1 MFWPFTTKDPDA
13 DIAEAQQRM
22 VQRDF
27 ARASRLFRRHS
38 DIVSNDSRLSLAHAR
53 AEMLQD
59 NDSRAWRLF
68 RQAIDL
74 AAERGEVQVHANALF
89 HFSAFSLMTRRN
101 SDAMSAAQKARAL
114 FEKINLLPEARA
126 AARLAWTAKETA

>member
-1 MFWPFTTKDPDA
+1 MFWPFAKHDPDA
-13 DIAEAQQRM
+13 DLAAAQKYLIQRN
-22 VQRDF
+22 F
-27 ARASRLFRRHS
+27 AKATRLFRRHS
-38 DIVSNDSRLSLAHAR
+38 DVVGADARLSLAHAR
-53 AEMLQD
+53 AEMLHD

-89 HFSAFSLMTRRN
+89 HFSAFSLMTQRN
-101 SDAMSAAQKARAL
+101 DEAQSAAQKARAL

-126 AARLAWTAKETA
+126 AARLAWTARETA

>member
-1 MFWPFTTKDPDA
+1 MFWPFVKYDPSA
-13 DIAEAQQRM
+13 DLAAAQKHLIAR
-22 VQRDF
+22 RF
-27 ARASRLFRRHS
+27 AKAARLFRRHA
-38 DIVSNDSRLSLAHAR
+38 DIVAKDPRLSLAHAR

-59 NDSRAWRLF
+59 NDRRAWRLF

-89 HFSAFSLMTRRN
+89 HFSAFSLMARRN
-101 SDAMSAAQKARAL
+101 EDAQSAAQKARVL

>member
-1 MFWPFTTKDPDA
+1 MFWAFVKHDPDA
-13 DIAEAQQRM
+13 DLAAAQKYL
-22 VQRDF
+22 VQRNF
-27 ARASRLFRRHS
+27 AKATRLFRRHS
-38 DIVSNDSRLSLAHAR
+38 EVVATDARLSLAHAR
-53 AEMLQD
+53 AEMLHD

-89 HFSAFSLMTRRN
+89 HFSAFNLMTRRN
-101 SDAMSAAQKARAL
+101 DDAMSAAEKARAL